1 MSKCEVNM
9 LCVNGDLPP
18 KPEKEP
24 PDESNSFH
32 GYIPNKKAA

>member
-1 MSKCEVNM
+1 MSINEVIM
-9 LCVNGDLPP
+9 LCENDLPP
-18 KPEKEP
+18 KPEKDC